1 MNKHEFEKIKQ
12 TIEVPE
18 EDVRQAIRKGIL
30 MGKNHETYFKSPMI
44 RPKGII
50 LAVASVG
57 IILSLAIAPVSQ
69 AFASIPFIGS
79 LYSQFN
85 DLVGRRLEEQGLVT
99 KINEVSEN
107 QGVQIAI
114 TEAYYDGGVIG
125 VAFEMNG
132 LFDFEENDR
141 SAFYQIFNGDPN
153 IAETKELI
161 YLSETATGFS
171 GVISIASNV
180 DKLEDLQ
187 SVPLEFLRVGKKEG
201 TWKFDIPLQ
210 NLPYIETDL
219 QIARELPEENVRLE
233 FESYILGEASVA
245 FDYQT
250 TFLASEK
257 NNQIRFLIY
266 DDQGNEVSSVSTGI
280 SRGEAKV
287 DGNLIVSQKRG
298 VILDKIQD
306 QTSYID
312 IFPVVAL
319 IDKDPNDTIPL
330 EPIRIYFDE

>member
-50 LAVASVG
+50 LAMASVG

-85 DLVGRRLEEQGLVT
+85 DLVGRSLEEQGLVT
-99 KINEVSEN
+99 KINEVSED
-107 QGVQIAI
+107 QGIQIAI

-132 LFDFEENDR
+132 LFDFDDNNR

-161 YLSETATGFS
+161 YLSETATGLS

-180 DKLEDLQ
+180 DQLEDIE
-187 SVPLEFLRVGKKEG
+187 SVPLEFLSVGKKEG
-201 TWKFDIPLQ
+201 TWKFNVPIQ
-210 NLPYIETDL
+210 NLPYVETDL
-219 QIARELPEENVRLE
+219 QITRELSEENIVLS
-233 FESYILGEASVA
+233 FESYIVGEASVA

-257 NNQIRFLIY
+257 NNQIRFQIY
-266 DDQGNEVSSVSTGI
+266 DEQGNEISSISTGI
-280 SRGEAKV
+280 SRGEDKI
-287 DGNLIVSQKRG
+287 DGNLIISKNRG
-298 VILDKIQD
+298 IILDKIQD
-306 QTSYID
+306 KTSYID
-312 IFPVVAL
+312 IFPSVAL
-319 IDKDPNDTIPL
+319 IDMDPNDTIPL

>member
-1 MNKHEFEKIKQ
+1 MNKYEFEKIKP

-30 MGKNHETYFKSPMI
+30 MGKNHETYFKRPTL
-44 RPKGII
+44 RPKGVI
-50 LAVASVG
+50 LAAASVG

-107 QGVQIAI
+107 QGIQIAI

-132 LFDFEENDR
+132 LFDFDDNDQ

-153 IAETKELI
+153 ITETKELI
-161 YLSETATGFS
+161 HLSETATGFS

-180 DKLEDLQ
+180 DQLEDLQ

-201 TWKFDIPLQ
+201 TWKFNVPIQ
-210 NLPYIETDL
+210 NLPYVETEL
-219 QIARELPEENVRLE
+219 KITRELSEENIVLE

-257 NNQIRFLIY
+257 NNQIRFEIY
-266 DDQGNEVSSVSTGI
+266 DDQGNSVSSVSTGI
-280 SRGEAKV
+280 SRGEDKM
-287 DGNLIVSQKRG
+287 DGNLIISKKRG
-298 VILDKIQD
+298 IILDKIQE
-306 QTSYID
+306 QTSYVD
-312 IFPVVAL
+312 IFPTVAL
-319 IDKDPNDTIPL
+319 IDRESNDTISL
-330 EPIRIYFDE
+330 EPIRIFFDK